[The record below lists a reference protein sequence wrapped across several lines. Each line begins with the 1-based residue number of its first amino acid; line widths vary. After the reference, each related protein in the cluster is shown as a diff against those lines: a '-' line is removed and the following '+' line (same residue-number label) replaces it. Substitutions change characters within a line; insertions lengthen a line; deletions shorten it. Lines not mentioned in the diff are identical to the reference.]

1 MKARETVLLYHI
13 TDKEKEKRLKRVLLL
28 MGVRV
33 RMVEPEQYGLS
44 IESLLRGN
52 AADVNNAVNMADAA
66 NMTDSA
72 NAANTADSADAANT
86 ADSADAVMDIEEEM
100 LVLHGFSGKRLDE
113 FLAALRKNQAR
124 VDLKAVATE
133 TNKKWNSWQLYAELK
148 REHEVMH
155 KKQE

>member
-33 RMVEPEQYGLS
+33 RMVEPKQYGLS
-44 IESLLRGN
+44 IESLLHGN
-52 AADVNNAVNMADAA
+52 VADMNNAVNTADAA
-66 NMTDSA
+66 NMTDIA
-72 NAANTADSADAANT
+72 DAANTTDSADAANVM
-86 ADSADAVMDIEEEM
+86 DADAVMDIEDEM

-133 TNKKWNSWQLYAELK
+133 TNKKWNSLQLYAELK

>member
-33 RMVEPEQYGLS
+33 RMVEPKQYGFS
-44 IESLLRGN
+44 IESLLHGN
-52 AADVNNAVNMADAA
+52 AADMNNAVNTADAA

-72 NAANTADSADAANT
+72 DAANMT
-86 ADSADAVMDIEEEM
+86 DADAVMDIEDEM

-133 TNKKWNSWQLYAELK
+133 TNKKWNSLQLYAELK